1 MPPVL
6 SSRVADLRTRTG
18 PLVPGL
24 AVVAAGVAVAVWLG
38 SVQTVIGSLVI
49 ALVLGV
55 LLGNTGL
62 YRPALRPGVKAGTK
76 KLLRAGVVL
85 LGLQLA
91 LPDILALGFQVLVLI
106 VVCVALSFAFTLS
119 VGRRLGLTRAGATL
133 MAAGF
138 SICGASAVA
147 GLQGIVN
154 ADDDETASA
163 VAMVTLYG
171 SLMILALPLLNG
183 LLGLSEESFG
193 MWSGLAVHEVAQV
206 VAVAGTAGATA
217 LAVATVVKLGRVLM
231 LAPVAAVT
239 SLGERQRAAIADS
252 RRTTAEGTG
261 TNASSAESTVNGRT
275 TVTTSGATRTPMV
288 PFFVLGFLAMVALR
302 STGLVPEPALQ
313 AASVAATLL
322 LAAGMFGLGAGIDI
336 RQLVRTGRRAVVVG
350 ALSTGFLG
358 AISLAGVLLIQA

>member
-1 MPPVL
+1 MPSAL
-6 SSRVADLRTRTG
+6 SSRVAVWRTRTV

-24 AVVAAGVAVAVWLG
+24 GVVAAGVAVSVWLG
-38 SVQTVIGSLVI
+38 ALQSVLGSLVI
-49 ALVLGV
+49 ALMLGV
-55 LLGNTGL
+55 LLGNSGL
-62 YRPALRPGVKAGTK
+62 YTMALRPGVKAGTK

-91 LPDILALGFQVLVLI
+91 LPDILALGFEVLALI
-106 VVCVALSFAFTLS
+106 VACVVMSFVFTLH
-119 VGRRLGLTRAGATL
+119 VGMRLGLTRAGATL

-171 SLMILALPLLNG
+171 SVMILALPVLNG
-183 LLGLSEESFG
+183 LLGLSDDSFG
-193 MWSGLAVHEVAQV
+193 MWSGLAIHEVAQV
-206 VAVAGTAGATA
+206 VAAAGTAGATA
-217 LAVATVVKLGRVLM
+217 LAVATVIKLGRVLM

-239 SLGERQRAAIADS
+239 SLSERRRPAAGDH
-252 RRTTAEGTG
+252 E
-261 TNASSAESTVNGRT
+261 ESTAART
-275 TVTTSGATRTPMV
+275 GKAATHTPMI

-302 STGLVPEPALQ
+302 STGLVPQPALQ
-313 AASVAATLL
+313 TASVAATLL

-336 RQLVRTGRRAVVVG
+336 RQLVRTGRRAVMVG
-350 ALSTGFLG
+350 ALSTIFLAG
-358 AISLAGVLLIQA
+358 ISLAGVLLVSPT